1 MTDKM
6 STELEIAQKIADG
19 DLPSPVPFG
28 RMWLVNLRITGT
40 GLAYRAGLEEIVW
53 RDPKLYLNDEFVRRC
68 NGLPV
73 IVNHPDDNQLTDEE
87 FKARICGTVML
98 AYLKGEEV
106 WAVCRIYDKQL
117 VALIMKGD
125 VSTSPGVV
133 FDEGSGNI
141 ELEGDDDNL
150 LIEGKPY
157 LIDHIALVTPNEG
170 TLGVWDKRNIPE
182 GIELTSVEENLD
194 MDEEGKKLLAQLIA
208 SAVGEALKPVNDR
221 MGRISSRMDSLGGI
235 LATEDDREDSR
246 RDAARDDAC
255 GSRRDAARGDDSRS
269 EDDIRAEISRL
280 EKLLHRDDVDSEHER
295 EGMERYE
302 RDRDDRKDSRRDARH
317 DAEND
322 GRPHFSKEPRVK
334 EQLNR
339 ANEHETGRDD
349 SRHDDNKIDPG
360 LAHERERVGMER
372 YEERRDSRRDDARG
386 DADKVDPGL
395 LHERERVGMERYER
409 DRGDSRRDSRHDA
422 ADFDGHH
429 IDVRDDE
436 KMSEART
443 RADSAFRAIGQDAP
457 APFRGESSLSYRR
470 RALAVMQKHSVKH
483 KNVDI
488 RAIGD
493 AAALAMVE
501 DAIYSDARQCIEHQL
516 HNTPGQL
523 VAVARSDAA
532 GRKIVEYKG
541 DMNAWLSAFK
551 QPGRVMERINTN
563 LSQRA

>member
-6 STELEIAQKIADG
+6 STELEIAQKVAAG
-19 DLPSPVPFG
+19 ELPSPVPFG

-53 RDPKLYLNDEFVRRC
+53 RDPKLYLNDEFVKRC

-73 IVNHPDDNQLTDEE
+73 VVNHPEDNQLTDEE

-117 VALIMKGD
+117 VAMIMEGN

-157 LIDHIALVTPNEG
+157 LIDHIALVTPKEG
-170 TLGVWDKRNIPE
+170 SLGVWDKQNIPE

-208 SAVGEALKPVNDR
+208 SAVGEAMKPVNDR
-221 MGRISSRMDSLGGI
+221 MGKISSRMDSLGGI
-235 LATEDDREDSR
+235 LAGEDTREDSR
-246 RDAARDDAC
+246 RDSRHDDRRDDKRGDA
-255 GSRRDAARGDDSRS
+255 SRCDDSRS

-280 EKLLHRDDVDSEHER
+280 EKLLHREDIDSEHER
-295 EGMERYE
+295 EGMER
-302 RDRDDRKDSRRDARH
+302 RDSRN

-349 SRHDDNKIDPG
+349 SRRGDDNKIDPG
-360 LAHERERVGMER
+360 LAHERERVGMEH
-372 YEERRDSRRDDARG
+372 YDERRDSRRDDARG
-386 DADKVDPGL
+386 DKDKIDPGL

-409 DRGDSRRDSRHDA
+409 DRDDSRRDSRHDA

-457 APFRGESSLSYRR
+457 VPFRGESSLSYRR

-483 KNVDI
+483 KGVDI

-493 AAALAMVE
+493 AAALAVVE

-516 HNTPGQL
+516 NNTPGQL
-523 VAVARSDAA
+523 VAITRSDAA
-532 GRKIVEYKG
+532 GRKILEFKG
-541 DMNAWLSAFK
+541 DMNSWLSAFK

-563 LSQRA
+563 PTQRA